1 MKVVQI
7 NATCKGSTGKIAVDM
22 SKLLNSKSIE
32 NYIFFSYGKSN
43 YENAIKYM
51 SYFEVKVNA
60 LISKITGMYGF
71 CSGFATRRLIRKLK
85 KINPDVVQL
94 HNLHSHNVN
103 LTLLFNYLKESK
115 VKIIWT
121 FHDCWAFT
129 GYCTYFDSQGC
140 DKWITGCKNCP
151 QRKNAS
157 WFFDRSKKLYNLKKS
172 ILDGIDDLTIVTP
185 SAWLAELSKQSMF
198 KNFPIKVINNGIDLS
213 IFKPS
218 PSDFKKKHNIDD
230 KYMLLGVASPW
241 DKRKGL
247 SVFAELS
254 KMLDERF
261 RIVLVG
267 LSKPQID
274 ALPENILG
282 LPRTQNQQ
290 ELSEIYSAA
299 DCFVNPT
306 YEDNFP
312 TVNLES
318 LACGTPVITF
328 NTGGSPECIDDLT
341 GAVISKDDIA
351 SLHKAINNLFFTG
364 IKTEDC
370 TNRAISKFDAKE
382 RYNDYFNLYL
392 GGF

>member
-7 NATCKGSTGKIAVDM
+7 NATCSGSTGKIAIDM
-22 SKLLNSKSIE
+22 SKLLNSKNIE
-32 NYIFFSYGKSN
+32 NYIFYPQGKSN

-60 LISKITGMYGF
+60 FISKITGMYGF
-71 CSGFATRRLIRKLK
+71 CSGFATRRLIKKLK
-85 KINPDVVQL
+85 KIKPDVVQL

-103 LTLLFNYLKESK
+103 LKLLFKYLKESK
-115 VKIIWT
+115 AKIIWT

-129 GYCTYFDSQGC
+129 GYCAYFDTQGC
-140 DKWITGCKNCP
+140 DKWKTGCKKCP
-151 QRKNAS
+151 QRKCAS
-157 WFFDRSKKLYNLKKS
+157 WFFDRSKKLYSLKKS

-185 SAWLAELSKQSMF
+185 SAWLAELSKQSIF
-198 KNFPIKVINNGIDLS
+198 KNFPVKVINNGIDLS

-218 PSDFKKKHNIDD
+218 PSDFKKKYNIDD

-241 DKRKGL
+241 SRRKGL
-247 SVFAELS
+247 SVFIELS

-261 RIVLVG
+261 KIVLVG
-267 LSKPQID
+267 LSKSQID

-282 LPRTQNQQ
+282 LPKTQNQQ
-290 ELSEIYSAA
+290 ELSEIYSVA

-312 TVNLES
+312 TVNLEA

-328 NTGGSPECIDDLT
+328 NTGGSPECIDNLT
-341 GAVISKDDIA
+341 GTVISKDDVA
-351 SLHKAINNLFFTG
+351 SLYEAINNLFFTN

-370 TNRAISKFDAKE
+370 IKRAISNFDAKE